1 MPNRAVS
8 VICPAWHAMPSRSR
22 PHRWEEKRGG
32 YRCIYCLLEL
42 TYREAE
48 TFADGLLKGNTEI
61 IISVS

>member
-1 MPNRAVS
+1 MITV
-8 VICPAWHAMPSRSR
+8 VCPAWQLNGWR